1 MTGSVSQA
9 AQALLAADDI
19 LILTHCRPDGDTT
32 GCAGALCR
40 GLRQLGKNA
49 YILPNAGVTARYA
62 PLVTP
67 CYAPD
72 DFQPACVVTT
82 DIADYGLLP
91 DNALPYRDRLD
102 VVLDH
107 HRSNAMSAPVRVVRE
122 TAGACA
128 ELILDVMD
136 AMGVSLTAD
145 IAECIYIA
153 LSTDTGCFRYSNTV
167 PDTLRAA
174 ARCLEAGVD
183 GGEINRR
190 LFEVKTWPRFQ
201 MERIIFDTMEFLMDG
216 KIALVIIRRADIDRT
231 GADMDDL
238 DSIASLT
245 RQIEG
250 VQIGITLTENR
261 DKTVKVSVRTTKEMD
276 ASAICKKCGGG
287 GHIRAA
293 GASFDCGMEEAK
305 AAILNAAQEQYHAKQ

>member
-1 MTGSVSQA
+1 M
-9 AQALLAADDI
+9 
-19 LILTHCRPDGDTT
+19 
-32 GCAGALCR
+32 
-40 GLRQLGKNA
+40 
-49 YILPNAGVTARYA
+49 TARYA

-153 LSTDTGCFRYSNTV
+153 LSTDTGGFRYSNTV

-190 LFEVKTWPRFQ
+190 LFEVKTWPRC
-201 MERIIFDTMEFLMDG
+201 
-216 KIALVIIRRADIDRT
+216 V
-231 GADMDDL
+231 
-238 DSIASLT
+238 
-245 RQIEG
+245 
-250 VQIGITLTENR
+250 
-261 DKTVKVSVRTTKEMD
+261 
-276 ASAICKKCGGG
+276 
-287 GHIRAA
+287 RAA
-293 GASFDCGMEEAK
+293 QACPARPMPRGSRSWRPPARYMRKASWPNERGAADAK
-305 AAILNAAQEQYHAKQ
+305 RYLSL